1 MLLRL
6 ENPVAANLVISK
18 CALPAGAGL
27 RLQLSAHAMAQVAL
41 TDIHPAWVDNALAG
55 LRKGSLLTCTLLSEI
70 ASDKP
75 GKHLESI
82 RTRRISTSG
91 VPSMQLCT

>member
-1 MLLRL
+1 MCNMCLKS
-6 ENPVAANLVISK
+6 PG
-18 CALPAGAGL
+18 ALPAGAGL

-41 TDIHPAWVDNALAG
+41 TDIHPAWTENALAG

-75 GKHLESI
+75 GKHTKLDAQSAQHHA
-82 RTRRISTSG
+82 G
-91 VPSMQLCT
+91 